1 MRLEDAILT
10 LEAASLACGSSR
22 SRRSRELGRI
32 YAVGFTGR
40 AMLVDLLGRN
50 AERDAAATGVG
61 SAIGPRL
68 LCQHSAC
75 PSPRSGLQLLVQF
88 NLTGKPPL
96 QLAQEMAPRYP
107 CGQRFS
113 IRLIEQGPSRDSAP
127 G

>member
-10 LEAASLACGSSR
+10 LEAASLACGSSH

-61 SAIGPRL
+61 SAIGRQAL
-68 LCQHSAC
+68 GYSA
-75 PSPRSGLQLLVQF
+75 S
-88 NLTGKPPL
+88 TPP
-96 QLAQEMAPRYP
+96 APRRAAASS
-107 CGQRFS
+107 CWS
-113 IRLIEQGPSRDSAP
+113 SST
-127 G
+127 

>member
-40 AMLVDLLGRN
+40 HPVLLGNRQ
-50 AERDAAATGVG
+50 T
-61 SAIGPRL
+61 GPRL

-96 QLAQEMAPRYP
+96 QLAQEMAP
-107 CGQRFS
+107 
-113 IRLIEQGPSRDSAP
+113 
-127 G
+127 